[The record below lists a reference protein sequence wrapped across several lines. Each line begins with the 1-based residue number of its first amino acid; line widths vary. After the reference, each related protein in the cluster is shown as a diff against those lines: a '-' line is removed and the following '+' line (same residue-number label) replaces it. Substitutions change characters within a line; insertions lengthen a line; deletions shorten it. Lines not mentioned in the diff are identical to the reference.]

1 MSVSIF
7 VFLILLHRH
16 RAYVIA
22 SFPFTFVLLYV
33 IRIVYANLT
42 IQCSES
48 ENAYDIAT
56 SSTLSPD
63 ISGLETRVYVDG

>member
-16 RAYVIA
+16 NYVIA